1 LLPNRATGNLG
12 ARLPWDP
19 NNFIHRV
26 NATLSRKAPKFVHIF
41 DIDTLSAIYG
51 VSNWFDSRFWY
62 HAKQP
67 VSFTCLIPFVRDLGA
82 IIGALY
88 GHTAKCLVL
97 DLDNTLWG
105 GVVGDDGINGI
116 KIGEGDAEG
125 EAFKAFQ
132 EYILLLKKRG
142 ILLAIC
148 SKNEIE
154 NALEPFEKLPEMV
167 LKRDDF
173 VSFKANWDPK
183 PLGIEQIAQDLN
195 IGLDA
200 LVFVDDN
207 PAERELVRQSLPQVK
222 VVELSSDPS
231 DYPKLLD
238 RCGWFETVK
247 LTDEDTSKTDQY
259 HQIVERNAFRPQFA
273 DYESYLGSLNQE
285 AVVDVFQRKQLDR
298 ITQLINKTNQF
309 NLTTQRFSRS
319 EVEAF
324 MGRDDV
330 VTACVSL
337 VDRFG
342 DNGLISVLTGHLEQ
356 DVLHID
362 NWLMSCRVLKRGV
375 ERFLAN
381 KILETATSLN
391 ARLVRGTFIPTGKNK
406 MVENHY
412 AELGFSC
419 AGTGDNGIVY
429 WEILVQ
435 DYEPAPV
442 HVSLAKDDDV

>member
-1 LLPNRATGNLG
+1 M
-12 ARLPWDP
+12 
-19 NNFIHRV
+19 
-26 NATLSRKAPKFVHIF
+26 
-41 DIDTLSAIYG
+41 
-51 VSNWFDSRFWY
+51 
-62 HAKQP
+62 
-67 VSFTCLIPFVRDLGA
+67 
-82 IIGALY
+82 
-88 GHTAKCLVL
+88 
-97 DLDNTLWG
+97 
-105 GVVGDDGINGI
+105 
-116 KIGEGDAEG
+116 
-125 EAFKAFQ
+125 
-132 EYILLLKKRG
+132 
-142 ILLAIC
+142 LAIC

-154 NALEPFEKLPEMV
+154 NALEPFEQLPEMV

-183 PLGIEQIAQDLN
+183 HLNIEQIAQDLN

-207 PAERELVRQSLPQVK
+207 PTERELVRQSLPQVK

-247 LTDEDTSKTDQY
+247 LTDEDTNKTNQY
-259 HQIVERNAFRPQFA
+259 RQIVERNAFQPQFA
-273 DYESYLGSLNQE
+273 DYESYLASLNQE
-285 AVVDVFQRKQLDR
+285 AIVDVFQRKHLDR

-309 NLTTQRFSRS
+309 NLTTQRLSRT

-324 MGRDDV
+324 MERDDV

-375 ERFLAN
+375 ERLLAN
-381 KILETATSLN
+381 NLFETARSLN

-419 AGTGDNGIVY
+419 TGSGDNGNVY
-429 WEILVQ
+429 WEVLVQ
-435 DYEPAPV
+435 DYQPAPV
-442 HVSLAKDDDV
+442 HISLAKDDDV